1 MRGPLDTSDFEFERR
16 KINIRALR
24 EARVGWVELGW
35 GLGILGTLEVC
46 QEMLGKT
53 VDK

>member
-24 EARVGWVELGW
+24 EVRTAISRRAGRVFESGRA
-35 GLGILGTLEVC
+35 
-46 QEMLGKT
+46 
-53 VDK
+53 DR